1 MKIAFLGNFGA
12 DFSSESHHK
21 KTLENLGHEV
31 IALQEVETTGE
42 RVLEVAEASD
52 ALVWVHTHGWDTP
65 GLRMAQVLS
74 TLKDKGIPTLT
85 YHLDL
90 WFGLQRQRDMQSD
103 DYWNIGHFFTVD
115 KKMADW
121 FNEETS
127 VKGHYMP
134 AAVYDVECYW
144 NPAPPERDLIFV
156 GSRGYHPEWPYRPQL
171 IDWLGS
177 NYGHRFTHF
186 GGDGAGVMRGADLN
200 RLYASTKVAI
210 GDTLCINF
218 DYPYYFSDRVFETLG
233 RGGFIIHPR
242 IKGIEDIFE
251 DKKHLVLYD
260 YGDFDQLKREID
272 FYLEADE
279 LREEI
284 RKAGHE
290 HVKKNHTY
298 LNRWTSILESL

>member
-1 MKIAFLGNFGA
+1 MKIAFLGNFGVS
-12 DFSSESHHK
+12 FSSESHHK

-42 RVLEVAEASD
+42 RVLEAAESSD
-52 ALVWVHTHGWDTP
+52 VFIWVHTHGWDTP
-65 GLRMAQVLS
+65 GLRMARVLS

-103 DYWNIGHFFTVD
+103 DYWNIQHFFTVD

-121 FNEETS
+121 FNQETEI
-127 VKGHYMP
+127 KGHYMP

-144 NPAPPERDLIFV
+144 NPTPPERDLIFV

-171 IDWLGS
+171 IDWLGH
-177 NYGHRFTHF
+177 NYGGGFTHY
-186 GGDGAGVMRGADLN
+186 GGDGAGVVRGAELN
-200 RLYASTKVAI
+200 RLYASTKVAV
-210 GDTLCINF
+210 GDTLCIGF
-218 DYPYYFSDRVFETLG
+218 DYPYYFSDRVFETMG

-251 DKKHLVLYD
+251 DKKHLVLYN

-284 RKAGHE
+284 RKTGHE
-290 HVKKNHTY
+290 YVKKNHTY
-298 LNRWTSILESL
+298 LNRWTSILETL